1 MTGMEPIGKVN
12 LVVALAC
19 EARPLVR
26 HFGLKQEM
34 SRGGMRVYSDGKGFT
49 LLVSGAGKSA
59 MASACGFLAGL
70 QQQQPS
76 WQAAWLN
83 VGIAGHGNLALGEGV
98 RVNRVFDVASGQVSY
113 PPLVVPAECPTSA
126 LVTVDQPQLN
136 YDDDVAYDME
146 GSVFIA
152 AANRFVTAELVQL
165 FKIISDNRESPVAEV
180 TEKKIVG
187 WVEGQ
192 LGIIDRL
199 VGNLTGLSAEY
210 NGLYTLPD
218 EFYQLAA
225 LVRLT
230 ASQRVQLE
238 SSYRRYHALGGGDL
252 LERLKQTSI
261 RDGKELLEKVRGLI
275 PLL

>member
-1 MTGMEPIGKVN
+1 VN

-26 HFGLKQEM
+26 YFGLKQEV
-34 SRGGMRVYSDGKGFT
+34 SRGGMRIYSDGRGLT
-49 LLVSGAGKSA
+49 LLISGVGKTA
-59 MASACGFLAGL
+59 MAGACGYLAGL
-70 QQQQPS
+70 QQQS
-76 WQAAWLN
+76 NRQAAWLN
-83 VGIAGHGNLALGEGV
+83 IGIAGHGDRTLGDGV
-98 RVNRVFDVASGQVSY
+98 RINRVTDLASGRVAY
-113 PPLVVPAECPTSA
+113 PPLVVPADCPSSA
-126 LVTVDQPQLN
+126 LVTVEQPQLS

-146 GSVFIA
+146 GSVFVA
-152 AANRFVTAELVQL
+152 VANRFVTAELIQL
-165 FKIISDNRESPVAEV
+165 FKIISDNRESPVVEV

-199 VGNLTGLSAEY
+199 IGNLALLSNEY

-218 EFYQLAA
+218 EFHQLAA

-238 SSYRRYHALGGGDL
+238 SSYRRYHALGGVDL
-252 LERLKQTSI
+252 LGKLTHAPIS
-261 RDGKELLEKVRGLI
+261 DGKELLEKVQGLI